1 MAGFMGFGAQCKM
14 VVGRNTNN
22 RLAVCFIYMVGFMG
36 LDAQCKMVVGHNA
49 NNRMAVGPF
58 VGQRC
63 ERSELPC
70 LASVDRKLGRRPW
83 SFYI

>member
-1 MAGFMGFGAQCKM
+1 MVGFMGFGAQCKM

-58 VGQRC
+58 RGQGC

-70 LASVDRKLGRRPW
+70 LASVDRKLGRRSW